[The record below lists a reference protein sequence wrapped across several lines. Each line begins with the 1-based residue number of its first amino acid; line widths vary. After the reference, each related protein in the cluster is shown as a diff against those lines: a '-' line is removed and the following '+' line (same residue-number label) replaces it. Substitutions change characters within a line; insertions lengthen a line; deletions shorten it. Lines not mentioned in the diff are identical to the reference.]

1 MTTKFMAGY
10 ADSLRMLALEKL
22 KQEGHYRVRACLKKK
37 KKKKV
42 PFLFCG
48 LHVAFLAYTHSVEPR
63 QHCTGFRA
71 SSEFE
76 ELVLV

>member
-37 KKKKV
+37 KGTIFIV
-42 PFLFCG
+42 RAPCSLPG
-48 LHVAFLAYTHSVEPR
+48 LHSVEPR

>member
-37 KKKKV
+37 KKKGTIFIV
-42 PFLFCG
+42 RAPCSLPG
-48 LHVAFLAYTHSVEPR
+48 LHT
-63 QHCTGFRA
+63 QC
-71 SSEFE
+71 
-76 ELVLV
+76 

>member
-37 KKKKV
+37 RYH
-42 PFLFCG
+42 FYCEG
-48 LHVAFLAYTHSVEPR
+48 SM
-63 QHCTGFRA
+63 
-71 SSEFE
+71 
-76 ELVLV
+76 